1 MRNAHFQPSWLT
13 PNKGNPTLSDAFQ
26 IWGNNLRR
34 FEELFIGK
42 GILCVKIELCLSPFC
57 FSIFLDT
64 RTHNIT
70 ISYYYIHTNT
80 HTLFFSQK
88 HTRECQ
94 VHHTRVRGVQVRG
107 IDISTSPLP
116 VNGLPTVKVRVRGR
130 KSDEKRERESAH
142 LMLPPLSS
150 QNKSARNSVM
160 SSSTGHWNER
170 EEIVCVRE
178 KERERERETWN
189 RMPYRYV
196 MEQ

>member
-34 FEELFIGK
+34 FEELLIGK
-42 GILCVKIELCLSPFC
+42 GILCVKIELRLSPFC

-64 RTHNIT
+64 RTHTIT
-70 ISYYYIHTNT
+70 ISYYYMHTNT
-80 HTLFFSQK
+80 HTLSLSQK

-116 VNGLPTVKVRVRGR
+116 VNGLPTVKVSEREKEWWKER
-130 KSDEKRERESAH
+130 KRERA
-142 LMLPPLSS
+142 LNAPSS
-150 QNKSARNSVM
+150 FVTKQIRTKFSDEFVNGTLR
-160 SSSTGHWNER
+160 
-170 EEIVCVRE
+170 
-178 KERERERETWN
+178 
-189 RMPYRYV
+189 
-196 MEQ
+196 